1 MSRFPPLSDEV
12 DLIRAR
18 WRTAWEK
25 GARIGFE
32 GERAGGS
39 YPQGFH
45 DWPLDRRNAWY
56 SGFNR
61 GYHDR
66 IRLAQEEAA

>member
-1 MSRFPPLSDEV
+1 MNAASDEV

-25 GARIGFE
+25 GARDGFE
-32 GERAGGS
+32 GERDGGS
-39 YPQGFH
+39 YPRGFH
-45 DWPLDRRNAWY
+45 AWPLDRRNAWY

-61 GYHDR
+61 GFQDR
-66 IRLAQEEAA
+66 LRLAQNEVA